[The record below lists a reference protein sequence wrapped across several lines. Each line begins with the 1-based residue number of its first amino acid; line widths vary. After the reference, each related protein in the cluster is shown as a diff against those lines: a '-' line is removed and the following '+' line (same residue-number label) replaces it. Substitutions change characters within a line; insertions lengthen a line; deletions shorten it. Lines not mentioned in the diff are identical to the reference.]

1 MGLVADAVG
10 LLLTAGSAVAADD
23 VGVGDVVA
31 FETAL
36 AALA

>member
-1 MGLVADAVG
+1 VGLVAGAVG
-10 LLLTAGSAVAADD
+10 LLLTAGSDVVADD

-31 FETAL
+31 FKAAL